1 MKKNI
6 TEATIDKKIAVMKEL
21 LEHPWR
27 KLVVKEIDKV
37 MSDIKAKFWIPC
49 SDQNFRFNAH
59 NLITE
64 RITALHVIK
73 NLPNMTLFDFEQIMK
88 SDKEWVKPM
97 EQRLEEYDK
106 KLFNDLAKFMK
117 L

>member
-1 MKKNI
+1 MKKDI
-6 TEATIDKKIAVMKEL
+6 TKYSTDKKISVIKEL
-21 LEHPWR
+21 LDHPWR
-27 KLVVKEIDKV
+27 KIIVKEIDKV
-37 MSDIKAKFWIPC
+37 MSDIKWKFWIPC
-49 SDQNFRFNAH
+49 SDQSFRFNSH

-88 SDKEWVKPM
+88 SDKENLKPL

-106 KLFNDLAKFMK
+106 KLFNDLSKFMK